1 MVERKQDA
9 LSKNFLLGLIDD
21 ESKSEDELHIEVRK
35 APRVKGDQSLAHLS
49 KRIVDEVRITT
60 PRQRAQSVLKNA
72 GLHTQSNVTQ
82 VANSHLQHVGQRARK
97 VALNETPVRRI
108 RRVKKQPEP
117 PQLAVQARTSSSDSI
132 SPRRSRK
139 KSKLCVVTNAVI
151 LTVNVD
157 KAPQVCISR
166 CEPITTKGEK
176 GESRPTI
183 G

>member
-1 MVERKQDA
+1 MRMVERKQDA

-21 ESKSEDELHIEVRK
+21 EPKNEGELHIDVRK
-35 APRVKGDQSLAHLS
+35 APQIKSDQTLSHLT

-97 VALNETPVRRI
+97 VSLNETPVRRI

-117 PQLAVQARTSSSDSI
+117 PQR
-132 SPRRSRK
+132 RRSMRGP
-139 KSKLCVVTNAVI
+139 
-151 LTVNVD
+151 
-157 KAPQVCISR
+157 PQATR
-166 CEPITTKGEK
+166 
-176 GESRPTI
+176 SRPSVGSENEVRSSARNQSNST
-183 G
+183 GKRRKRRSMFSR

>member
-1 MVERKQDA
+1 MRMVERKQDA

-35 APRVKGDQSLAHLS
+35 APRVKGDQSLAHLT

-97 VALNETPVRRI
+97 VALNETPVRGI

-117 PQLAVQARTSSSDSI
+117 PQR
-132 SPRRSRK
+132 RRSMRGP
-139 KSKLCVVTNAVI
+139 
-151 LTVNVD
+151 
-157 KAPQVCISR
+157 PQVTR
-166 CEPITTKGEK
+166 
-176 GESRPTI
+176 SRPSVGSENEVRSSARNQSNST
-183 G
+183 GKRRKRRSFLKR

>member
-1 MVERKQDA
+1 MRMVERKQDA

-21 ESKSEDELHIEVRK
+21 EPKDEGELHIDVRK
-35 APRVKGDQSLAHLS
+35 APRIKSDQTLSHLT

-97 VALNETPVRRI
+97 VSLNETPVRRI

-117 PQLAVQARTSSSDSI
+117 PQR
-132 SPRRSRK
+132 RRSMRGP
-139 KSKLCVVTNAVI
+139 
-151 LTVNVD
+151 
-157 KAPQVCISR
+157 PQATR
-166 CEPITTKGEK
+166 
-176 GESRPTI
+176 SRPSV
-183 G
+183 GSENEVRSSARNQSNSNGKRRKRRSMFSR